1 MESAESGWTALVSHS
16 STPSGAT
23 RGIDAFAQAIGAGR
37 IVCRYRLRADLSR
50 VRIPRAQAAERVEG
64 LWRHTCFEAFIKA
77 PGRTSYHEF
86 NFAPSGQWAAYRFDA
101 YREGMMPADLGA
113 SPEIAVRRFD
123 DGLEL
128 EAAVRLDDGTVRAAP
143 QLDVALTAVI
153 EEENGRLSYWALK
166 HAPGKADF
174 HHADA
179 FVLRL
184 SMG

>member
-1 MESAESGWTALVSHS
+1 M
-16 STPSGAT
+16 
-23 RGIDAFAQAIGAGR
+23 
-37 IVCRYRLRADLSR
+37 
-50 VRIPRAQAAERVEG
+50 EG

-128 EAAVRLDDGTVRAAP
+128 EAAVRLDDGTVRARAP
-143 QLDVALTAVI
+143 LR
-153 EEENGRLSYWALK
+153 GRAYR
-166 HAPGKADF
+166 
-174 HHADA
+174 HH
-179 FVLRL
+179 R
-184 SMG
+184 GGQW